1 MFDEGFTMF
10 TVYYSN
16 DLNALASM
24 LIQHQKILPNPDPFA
39 PETVLVQSI
48 GMAQWLQMEIA
59 EQTGIAGNYNFPFP
73 TSFIWQQYRLVFPY
87 LPKENI
93 FERSVMAWRLMRIIP
108 QVLEQEGFGALRAYL
123 EADKQ
128 QSDLRLYQLANK
140 IADLFDQYL
149 VYRPNWLVC
158 WEKNQNQ
165 QVIDEIK
172 NHFSNK
178 TKNEEDIAEN
188 VFWQSQLWN
197 LLIEDTKK
205 DYDELLFTTSHR
217 AYLQNLYFE
226 KLDHLTEEEQA
237 KLPQR
242 IFVFGISSLPSSQLA
257 VLKKLSEYCDIHLFF
272 LNPSEKYWGD
282 SIEDSALE
290 KLALKQQLSQED
302 IDNLLAQQG
311 NQLLSIWGKQGRD
324 FLAQLVEEDPVTIE
338 GFIPLS
344 EEHNLSRVKQA
355 ILNYDNSQYL
365 DFEQDNSIQIH
376 STHSILRE
384 VEVLHNQLLHLFEQ
398 NKALSPKDIIVMS
411 LNIEQYAPYI
421 QAVFSRYEKKD
432 EKGLKDKR
440 YIPFTISDQKISEID
455 PVLSSF
461 IYLLSMKESRFSAE
475 EILDLLEV
483 KAIGEKFNLHEND
496 IPLLRDWIQK
506 SGIRAE
512 LNIEQASE
520 WDNYNS
526 WENGLNRL
534 LLGTSLKEE
543 TGIWQETVA
552 FNESYGLISE
562 QVGYLANFLEKLTAW
577 SQFLQEDHSAEEW
590 KVALKQL
597 STHFYQENESTTGAL
612 LAINSQVDAVSEL
625 IQQAKYQEN
634 ISIDIIFSILREKL
648 SAEQSHL
655 QFLAGKVNFCTLLPM
670 RAIPFKVVCLLGM
683 NEADFPRQ
691 QQINSFDLMQYHP
704 KKGDRARRDD
714 DRYLFLEALLSA
726 QEVFYIS
733 YVGQSLVNNK
743 EYLPSVLVFQ
753 FMDYLVEYS
762 DIENKADLIQQ
773 HPITIFSQNNF
784 KENYISYN
792 KEWLPL
798 AENNNEIPDFIST
811 EIVTDAELPK
821 HIELDDL
828 IAFIQSPVRYFFNH
842 RLGVRFSS
850 TEESIEETEHFS
862 LSNLDEYNLL
872 NTLLE
877 TDSNNVA
884 QFFEREYLKGNSPIL
899 NFGKLKQEELENRVQ
914 EMRHK
919 LSSYLQQDSQIFE
932 VNITLD
938 QTTLLGNIPYQFGD
952 EIVLWRTGGLR
963 DKDIIQL
970 WIYYLVLVLSGKN
983 RSPIFYY
990 LNKDELESFNFN
1002 SISEE
1007 QAKEQLS
1014 IYVAAYLRSFIQLD
1028 FAITAELDDYFENL
1042 SDEVEKDCRAKLA
1055 AIVENYNDQNIYLQ
1069 RILNQSENL
1078 DFAHIHQNT
1087 LDWFSLMQSVKNK
1100 KK

>member
-1 MFDEGFTMF
+1 MF

-24 LIQHQKILPNPDPFA
+24 LIQHQKISPNPDPFA
-39 PETVLVQSI
+39 PETVLVQSV

-59 EQTGIAGNYNFPFP
+59 EQTGIAGNYLFPFP

-87 LPKENI
+87 LPKDNI

-108 QVLEQEGFGALRAYL
+108 SVIKQDCFSALRAYL

-149 VYRPNWLVC
+149 VYRPHWLVC
-158 WEKNQNQ
+158 WEKGQNQ

-178 TKNEEDIAEN
+178 TKNEEDISEN

-226 KLDHLTEEEQA
+226 ELDHLTEEEQT
-237 KLPQR
+237 KLPKR
-242 IFVFGISSLPSSQLA
+242 IFVFGISSLPPSQLA
-257 VLKKLSEYCDIHLFF
+257 VLKKLSEHCDVHLFF

-282 SIEDSALE
+282 SIEESILE
-290 KLALKQQLSQED
+290 KLALKQQLSSEE
-302 IDNLLAQQG
+302 IDNLLSQQG

-324 FLAQLVEEDPVTIE
+324 FLAQLVEEEPSTIE
-338 GFIPLS
+338 GFIPPLTI
-344 EEHNLSRVKQA
+344 ENNLNSVKQA
-355 ILNYDNSQYL
+355 IFDYDNQL
-365 DFEQDNSIQIH
+365 DLEFTQDSSIQIH
-376 STHSILRE
+376 STHSVLRE

-398 NKALSPKDIIVMS
+398 NKELSSKDIIVMS
-411 LNIEQYAPYI
+411 PNIEQYAPYI

-440 YIPFTISDQKISEID
+440 YIPFTISDQKISNID

-483 KAIGEKFNLHEND
+483 KAIGEKFKLSEKD
-496 IPLLRDWIQK
+496 ILLLRDWIK
-506 SGIRAE
+506 ASGIRAE
-512 LNIEQASE
+512 LTIQQENQ

-543 TGIWQETVA
+543 AGIWQNTVA

-590 KVALKQL
+590 KIALKQL
-597 STHFYQENESTTGAL
+597 SASFYQENESTTGAL
-612 LAINSQVDAVSEL
+612 LAINSQIDAVSEL
-625 IQQAKYQEN
+625 IQQAKYQQN
-634 ISIDIIFSILREKL
+634 ISIDIISSILKEKL

-704 KKGDRARRDD
+704 QKGDRARRDD

-743 EYLPSVLVFQ
+743 EYLPSVLVTQ
-753 FMDYLVEYS
+753 LLDYLVEHS
-762 DIENKADLIQQ
+762 DIDRKEEIIQQ

-784 KENYISYN
+784 NGDYISYN
-792 KEWLPL
+792 KEYLPL
-798 AENNNEIPDFIST
+798 AANSDEIPDFISSQ
-811 EIVTDAELPK
+811 IVTDAELPK

-828 IAFIQSPVRYFFNH
+828 ITFIQSPTKYFFNH

-862 LSNLDEYNLL
+862 LSRLDEYNQLNALL
-872 NTLLE
+872 TTGSEEVENY
-877 TDSNNVA
+877 
-884 QFFEREYLKGNSPIL
+884 FEKEYLKGNSLIL
-899 NFGKLKQEELENRVQ
+899 NFGKLKQSDLDNRIK
-914 EMRHK
+914 EMRNGLGGY
-919 LSSYLQQDSQIFE
+919 LSQESQVFE
-932 VNITLD
+932 VKLTLE
-938 QTTLLGNIPYQFGD
+938 QIELLGNIPHQFND
-952 EIVLWRTGGLR
+952 NIILWRAGSLR
-963 DKDIIQL
+963 DKDIIRL
-970 WIYYLVLVLSGKN
+970 WIYYLVLILSGKN
-983 RSPIFYY
+983 HSPIFYY
-990 LNKDELESFNFN
+990 LNENKLADFSFNR
-1002 SISEE
+1002 ITEE

-1014 IYVAAYLRSFIQLD
+1014 IYVSAYLRSFIQLQ
-1028 FAITAELDDYFENL
+1028 FAITSGLDDYFKNL
-1042 SDEVEKDCRAKLA
+1042 SDKVERDCLNQLNS
-1055 AIVENYNDQNIYLQ
+1055 IIESYHDENIYLQ
-1069 RILNQSENL
+1069 RILNQSEKL
-1078 DFAHIHQNT
+1078 DYIQIHQNT
-1087 LDWFSLMQSVKNK
+1087 LDWFLLMQSTKNTNK
-1100 KK
+1100 